1 LVEKEGVDEMTL
13 ADEPYFLKDKSW
25 YYFDEKDCKYFLTDK
40 APEKARESY
49 REYYSMIEDVE
60 KHQ

>member
-1 LVEKEGVDEMTL
+1 MTL